1 MCYYGN
7 IVMHTS
13 FEWDE
18 DKNSENVRKH
28 GVNFKIAQYAFIDPK
43 RVIAED
49 KTHSKDE
56 KRYYCFGKV
65 KGGILT
71 VRFTYRNT
79 QIRIIGAGYWRKG
92 KDIYEKQHQV

>member
-1 MCYYGN
+1 MS
-7 IVMHTS
+7 TS

-18 DKNSENVRKH
+18 EKESENLLKH
-28 GVNFKIAQYAFIDPK
+28 GVDFETAQYAFIDPK

-49 KTHSKDE
+49 VAHCQVE

-71 VRFTYRNT
+71 VRFTYRSKR
-79 QIRIIGAGYWRKG
+79 IRIIGAGFWRKG
-92 KDIYEKQHQV
+92 KKIYEKQN